1 MQLTRPAIHLYYY
14 ILVQA
19 FAQWRKSVEG
29 NMSLGLS
36 SVEDDSDGQ
45 NDNYVSFDKLVAQYF
60 QQVEPH
66 LLEFPDGRT
75 MIKSAA
81 QSALYQ
87 RMFNEAAL
95 WPIPPL
101 NYRARVL
108 KNILSILEESISDP
122 EEDEISDDL
131 MECWSTLVTQ
141 PKPSALQQAQQL
153 AYVKYTAP
161 VPDADAD
168 ADGTPS
174 GEHRANRTIITCESR
189 GLILSAGTT
198 GFRTWEAALHLG
210 SFLSTPAGQALVRG
224 KRVIE
229 LGAGTGFLSMF
240 CAKYLGVQSMVAT
253 DRELGLIQNIRDCMR
268 RNELD
273 PAIFHP
279 SIWEW
284 GTRLSLTQC
293 EPEDEGDAAVS
304 GSGDLA
310 FDVALGADLIYDVDL
325 VPLLLST
332 FRDLF
337 ENYHLREF
345 IIAATLRNQDTF
357 QTFLKACQMN
367 DFQVE
372 CMPYQSPAAEMQ
384 TGFFHSTSIPI
395 RTYRIT
401 RRG

>member
-1 MQLTRPAIHLYYY
+1 
-14 ILVQA
+14 
-19 FAQWRKSVEG
+19 
-29 NMSLGLS
+29 MSLVSS
-36 SVEDDSDGQ
+36 SVEDGDR
-45 NDNYVSFDKLVAQYF
+45 NDKCISIDKLVAQYF
-60 QQVEPH
+60 QLVEPH

-75 MIKSAA
+75 MIKPAT
-81 QSALYQ
+81 QSALYE
-87 RMFNEAAL
+87 RMFNEAVL
-95 WPIPPL
+95 WPIPPV

-108 KNILSILEESISDP
+108 KIILSILEESISDP

-161 VPDADAD
+161 ASDAA
-168 ADGTPS
+168 ADGDPS
-174 GEHRANRTIITCESR
+174 EEHRSNRTRTIITSESR

-240 CAKYLGVQSMVAT
+240 CARHLAVQSVVVT
-253 DRELGLIQNIRDCMR
+253 DREPALIENIRDCML
-268 RNELD
+268 RNALD
-273 PAIFHP
+273 TAVFHP
-279 SIWEW
+279 AIWEW
-284 GTRLSLTQC
+284 GTPLSLTPTQTP
-293 EPEDEGDAAVS
+293 PEEGKREGEAAQTAAVS
-304 GSGDLA
+304 VNGGLA

-332 FRDLF
+332 IRDLF
-337 ENYHLREF
+337 ENYHLQEF
-345 IIAATLRNQDTF
+345 IISATLRNQDTF
-357 QTFLKACQMN
+357 QTFLNACETN

-372 CMPYQSPAAEMQ
+372 CMPYQSPSAETQ

-395 RTYRIT
+395 RTYRIS
-401 RRG
+401 RRVV

>member
-1 MQLTRPAIHLYYY
+1 
-14 ILVQA
+14 
-19 FAQWRKSVEG
+19 
-29 NMSLGLS
+29 MSLGLS

-310 FDVALGADLIYDVDL
+310 FDVALGADLVSPHMIIQNHFLGFVAADLCLAIYNAQNIHYARNRATNLANGKKIYDVDL

-357 QTFLKACQMN
+357 QTFLKACR
-367 DFQVE
+367 E
-372 CMPYQSPAAEMQ
+372 CLASIQSN
-384 TGFFHSTSIPI
+384 
-395 RTYRIT
+395 
-401 RRG
+401 

>member
-1 MQLTRPAIHLYYY
+1 
-14 ILVQA
+14 
-19 FAQWRKSVEG
+19 
-29 NMSLGLS
+29 MSLVS
-36 SVEDDSDGQ
+36 SSIEDDGDGQ
-45 NDNYVSFDKLVAQYF
+45 NDKCVSIDKLVAQYF

-75 MIKSAA
+75 MIKSVT
-81 QSALYQ
+81 QSALYE

-95 WPIPPL
+95 WPIPPV

-108 KNILSILEESISDP
+108 KIILSILEESISDP

-153 AYVKYTAP
+153 AYVKYTGP
-161 VPDADAD
+161 VPASDAD
-168 ADGTPS
+168 ADGAPS
-174 GEHRANRTIITCESR
+174 EEHRSNRTIITSESR

-224 KRVIE
+224 NRVIE

-240 CAKYLGVQSMVAT
+240 CAKHLGVQSVVAT
-253 DRELGLIQNIRDCMR
+253 DREPALIENIRDCMR

-273 PAIFHP
+273 PAVFH
-279 SIWEW
+279 SAIWEW
-284 GTRLSLTQC
+284 GTPLSLTQS
-293 EPEDEGDAAVS
+293 EPEEGEGDAAQTAAVS
-304 GSGDLA
+304 GNGDLA

-332 FRDLF
+332 LRDLF

-345 IIAATLRNQDTF
+345 IISATLRNQDTF
-357 QTFLKACQMN
+357 QTFLNACETN

-372 CMPYQSPAAEMQ
+372 CMPYQSAPAERQ

-395 RTYRIT
+395 RTYRIS
-401 RRG
+401 RRRV

>member
-1 MQLTRPAIHLYYY
+1 M
-14 ILVQA
+14 
-19 FAQWRKSVEG
+19 
-29 NMSLGLS
+29 
-36 SVEDDSDGQ
+36 
-45 NDNYVSFDKLVAQYF
+45 
-60 QQVEPH
+60 
-66 LLEFPDGRT
+66 
-75 MIKSAA
+75 
-81 QSALYQ
+81 
-87 RMFNEAAL
+87 
-95 WPIPPL
+95 
-101 NYRARVL
+101 
-108 KNILSILEESISDP
+108 
-122 EEDEISDDL
+122 
-131 MECWSTLVTQ
+131 TQ

-279 SIWEW
+279 AIWEW

-293 EPEDEGDAAVS
+293 EQEDEGDAAVS

-310 FDVALGADLIYDVDL
+310 FDVALGADLVSPHMIIQNHFLGFVAADLCLAFTMHRIYIMQEIVQQTWL
-325 VPLLLST
+325 MERRSTTSTLSPSCCPPSAT
-332 FRDLF
+332 SSKTITS
-337 ENYHLREF
+337 ENSL
-345 IIAATLRNQDTF
+345 
-357 QTFLKACQMN
+357 
-367 DFQVE
+367 
-372 CMPYQSPAAEMQ
+372 SPRRSG
-384 TGFFHSTSIPI
+384 TRIPS
-395 RTYRIT
+395 
-401 RRG
+401 RRS

>member
-1 MQLTRPAIHLYYY
+1 
-14 ILVQA
+14 
-19 FAQWRKSVEG
+19 
-29 NMSLGLS
+29 
-36 SVEDDSDGQ
+36 
-45 NDNYVSFDKLVAQYF
+45 
-60 QQVEPH
+60 
-66 LLEFPDGRT
+66 
-75 MIKSAA
+75 
-81 QSALYQ
+81 
-87 RMFNEAAL
+87 
-95 WPIPPL
+95 
-101 NYRARVL
+101 
-108 KNILSILEESISDP
+108 
-122 EEDEISDDL
+122 

-273 PAIFHP
+273 PAIFHA
-279 SIWEW
+279 SIWAW

-310 FDVALGADLIYDVDL
+310 FDVALGADLVSPHMIIQNHFLGFVAADLCLAIYNAQNIHYARNRATNLANGKKIYDVDL

-357 QTFLKACQMN
+357 QTFLKACR
-367 DFQVE
+367 E
-372 CMPYQSPAAEMQ
+372 CLASIQSN
-384 TGFFHSTSIPI
+384 
-395 RTYRIT
+395 
-401 RRG
+401 

>member
-1 MQLTRPAIHLYYY
+1 
-14 ILVQA
+14 
-19 FAQWRKSVEG
+19 
-29 NMSLGLS
+29 MSLVSS
-36 SVEDDSDGQ
+36 SVEDDGGGH
-45 NDNYVSFDKLVAQYF
+45 NDKFVPIDKLVAQYF

-75 MIKSAA
+75 MIKSAT
-81 QSALYQ
+81 QSALYE
-87 RMFNEAAL
+87 RMFNEAVL

-108 KNILSILEESISDP
+108 KVILSILEESISDP
-122 EEDEISDDL
+122 EEDEILDDL
-131 MECWSTLVTQ
+131 MECWSTLVAQ

-161 VPDADAD
+161 VSVPASDAD
-168 ADGTPS
+168 ADGAPS
-174 GEHRANRTIITCESR
+174 EEYRSNRTIVTSESR

-224 KRVIE
+224 NRVIE

-240 CAKYLGVQSMVAT
+240 CAKHLGVQSVVAT
-253 DRELGLIQNIRDCMR
+253 DREPALIENIRDCMR
-268 RNELD
+268 RNALD
-273 PAIFHP
+273 PAVFHP
-279 SIWEW
+279 AIWEW
-284 GTRLSLTQC
+284 GTPLSLTHSD
-293 EPEDEGDAAVS
+293 PEEGDGDAAQTAAVS
-304 GSGDLA
+304 GNGDLA

-332 FRDLF
+332 LRDLF

-345 IIAATLRNQDTF
+345 IISATLRNQDTF
-357 QTFLKACQMN
+357 QTFLNACATN
-367 DFQVE
+367 DLQVE
-372 CMPYQSPAAEMQ
+372 CMPYQSPSAETQ

-395 RTYRIT
+395 RTYRIS
-401 RRG
+401 RRVV